1 MKKKGFAVSGMI
13 YTILLLFMMLI
24 VMMLFNLQNRKMVLD
39 EIKEEA
45 IKAVEKDN
53 EMELILKRIELLENA
68 TNTFIKSHPVG
79 SIYVTVASDEA
90 SVEMMNNK
98 YKGSTWEAYGSG
110 RTIVGVGSNG
120 EEEYLKSDLTGGK
133 SNVSLTV
140 NNLPSHS
147 HVIPALS
154 GTTNST
160 GDHQHKLGNGT
171 AHAFSWGSNLG
182 TVYVPESVYPGS
194 TPASTNYLYTR
205 QNHWSATDSA
215 GSHTHTVTTTASSTT
230 TCTNCSSSS
239 FSTQDPY
246 ITVYMYKR
254 IS

>member
-1 MKKKGFAVSGMI
+1 MNKKGFAISGMI

-39 EIKEEA
+39 EIKEEVVE
-45 IKAVEKDN
+45 AVEKDN
-53 EMELILKRIELLENA
+53 EMELILKRIEVLENA

-90 SVEMMNNK
+90 SVSMMNNK
-98 YKGSTWEAYGSG
+98 YTGSTWEAYGSG
-110 RTIVGVGSNG
+110 RTLVGVGSNG
-120 EEEYLKSDLTGGK
+120 ESEYLKSDLTGGK
-133 SNVSLTV
+133 SNISLTV
-140 NNLPSHS
+140 NNLPAHS

-160 GDHQHKLGNGT
+160 GAHQHSLGNGR
-171 AHAFSWGSNLG
+171 AHAFSWGNGAG
-182 TVYVPESVYPGS
+182 TVHVAADALTGS
-194 TPASTNYLYTR
+194 GTSGNPLYTF
-205 QNHWSATDSA
+205 QNIWSATDSG
-215 GSHTHTVTTTASSTT
+215 GSHNHTLTTTASSTT
-230 TCTNCSSSS
+230 TCTNCASSS